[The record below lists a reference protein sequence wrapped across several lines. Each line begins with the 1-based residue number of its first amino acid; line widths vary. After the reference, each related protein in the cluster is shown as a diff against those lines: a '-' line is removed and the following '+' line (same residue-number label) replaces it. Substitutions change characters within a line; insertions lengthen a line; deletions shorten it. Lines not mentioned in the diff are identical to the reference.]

1 MDTNF
6 DKGIKCQKCGYFN
19 QYYNYKKFETC
30 KLCGS
35 VIDKKAKFRYEMY
48 NRLRLW
54 RKNDK

>member
-1 MDTNF
+1 MSNF

-19 QYYNYKKFETC
+19 QYHNYKKFGTC
-30 KLCGS
+30 RLCGS

-54 RKNDK
+54 RKNNK